1 MLHTT
6 TAEVKAVYE
15 DDFYKGMPA
24 VTVNSYGK
32 GKAYYIAT
40 AVERAYLDKLYC
52 EILKE
57 SEVSPVM
64 DTQGE
69 IEVTARN
76 RDGERIVFVINH
88 GKEDGAIDTRGDKY
102 QSLLTDEI
110 IEGTRKIPAG
120 DVMVLKKL

>member
-1 MLHTT
+1 
-6 TAEVKAVYE
+6 
-15 DDFYKGMPA
+15 
-24 VTVNSYGK
+24 
-32 GKAYYIAT
+32 
-40 AVERAYLDKLYC
+40 
-52 EILKE
+52 
-57 SEVSPVM
+57 M

-76 RDGERIVFVINH
+76 RDGERIVFFINH